1 MINLMTVVAERKEE
15 EEALVVTVAVVKVVV
30 RRRNC
35 STKIK
40 LVFVPSVT
48 YSQTWTKDHID

>member
-1 MINLMTVVAERKEE
+1 MTVVAERKEE